1 MQSSGA
7 HTQILTEIGIQSF
20 QLFAVK
26 GVAIMTIFALIQDA
40 VLKMRDVGN
49 EGIIAAV

>member
-1 MQSSGA
+1 MQCR
-7 HTQILTEIGIQSF
+7 GIQSF

-26 GVAIMTIFALIQDA
+26 GVAVVTIFALIKDA

-49 EGIIAAV
+49 EGIITAV